1 MRGPTPEEVSRYSRL
16 IRDSIGDTFLFT
28 PETELETS
36 VQVERGGAYPM
47 CLRGHQGAE
56 LSARVSRLIELASAG
71 APPEITVVDRAG
83 QSRSAYLGL
92 LVYSWVQ
99 AYRCCGGSADRT
111 PLELWR
117 PAIFAWCG
125 MLEAAL
131 NRLDW
136 PIGGIPAARG
146 SAVAASV
153 WNALSLFAAGSVFD
167 QRRWIDIAT
176 NTFGR
181 LSGGQQHGGAFLRTT
196 ASDNPETRWY
206 NELVILHA
214 ATSYAA
220 QSNDTLATASVMQA
234 AEYHARE
241 TQPDHAT
248 TQPWGLH
255 AFIWRRDARELA
267 DAMLH
272 AVRTRGPGNCD
283 GVSSQLLADA
293 LYCLRLM

>member
-1 MRGPTPEEVSRYSRL
+1 MRGPTPEEVSHYSRL
-16 IRDSIGDTFLFT
+16 IRAAIGDTFLFT
-28 PETELETS
+28 AETEVGS
-36 VQVERGGAYPM
+36 AVQIERGGVYPM

-56 LSARVSRLIELASAG
+56 LTARVARLIDLAASG
-71 APPEITVVDRAG
+71 PSSQITVVDRAG
-83 QSRSAYLGL
+83 HSLPAYQGL
-92 LVYSWVQ
+92 LIYSWIH
-99 AYRCCGGSADRT
+99 AYRCSREEPGRATLD
-111 PLELWR
+111 EWR

-125 MLEAAL
+125 MLEATL

-146 SAVAASV
+146 SSAAASV
-153 WNALSLFAAGSVFD
+153 WNALALFAAGAVFD
-167 QRRWIDIAT
+167 QRRWIDVSA

-181 LSGGQQHGGAFLRTT
+181 LSAGQQHSGALLRSSS
-196 ASDNPETRWY
+196 SDDPEIRWI
-206 NELVILHA
+206 NELMILHA

-234 AEYHARE
+234 AEYHARQ
-241 TQPDHAT
+241 TPVDYVI

-267 DAMLH
+267 DTMLQ
-272 AVRTRGPGNCD
+272 AAQAQERLQLD
-283 GVSSQLLADA
+283 SVSSQLLADA